1 MIVLHHLEHSRSQRI
16 IWLLEELGVEYDIQ
30 RYERDKE
37 TYLAP
42 ASLKKIHP
50 LGKSPV
56 ITDGDKTIA
65 ESGLIVEYLI
75 RRYGRERLMPSEDSD
90 DYWDYLYWMHY
101 AEGSLMP
108 LMVMSLIFTRI
119 ETAPVPFF
127 VKPIAKGIVNKV
139 RASFIHPNID
149 THMQHIENHLN
160 GRQWFV
166 GEQLSGADIQMIFPL
181 EAALNRGVDGSR
193 YPNIQRFVNH
203 VHGLDH
209 YKTAL
214 QKGGPYAYA

>member
-16 IWLLEELGVEYDIQ
+16 LWLLEELGVEYEIKRYQ
-30 RYERDKE
+30 RNKD

-42 ASLKKIHP
+42 ESLKQVHP

-56 ITDGDKTIA
+56 ITDGEQTIA

-75 RRYGRERLMPSEDSD
+75 RRYGRERFMPEENSD
-90 DYWDYLYWMHY
+90 DYWQYLYWMHY

-119 ETAPVPFF
+119 ETAPMPFF
-127 VKPIAKGIVNKV
+127 VKPIAKGIVGKV
-139 RASFIHPNID
+139 RAGFIHPNVD
-149 THMQHIENHLN
+149 THMQHIEQHLATHH
-160 GRQWFV
+160 WFV

-181 EAALNRGVDGSR
+181 EAALNRGVKAEN
-193 YPNIQRFVNH
+193 YPNIQRFVH
-203 VHGLDH
+203 QVHQLDS